1 MPRILSRS
9 SLQSNSSRRHS
20 MSSRANLS
28 KPSEMNLLAQWL
40 SSTDIKGCAT
50 TASTKSWSSNQ
61 SSTVPSV
68 ISTGSSTP
76 QSLTTLRKTTSTLFS
91 NSQSQPMPRRRSSCY
106 LPTPE
111 MDPPDAW
118 GQFIDVAEADELI
131 VRHSRILSAKANESS
146 AAMDCEYYRWQW
158 KWMESIHQPI
168 HRCKLTLHITHNEY
182 ASSVVYTLILFA
194 MTLFLGPFRLADIVH
209 FIQLRC
215 TVLHFFFIRRTKQM
229 SGNLFTW
236 NVSVSPSSLLS
247 FFVKTTYYYYI
258 IIK

>member
-146 AAMDCEYYRWQW
+146 AAMDCEYYR
-158 KWMESIHQPI
+158 
-168 HRCKLTLHITHNEY
+168 
-182 ASSVVYTLILFA
+182 
-194 MTLFLGPFRLADIVH
+194 
-209 FIQLRC
+209 
-215 TVLHFFFIRRTKQM
+215 
-229 SGNLFTW
+229 
-236 NVSVSPSSLLS
+236 
-247 FFVKTTYYYYI
+247 
-258 IIK
+258 